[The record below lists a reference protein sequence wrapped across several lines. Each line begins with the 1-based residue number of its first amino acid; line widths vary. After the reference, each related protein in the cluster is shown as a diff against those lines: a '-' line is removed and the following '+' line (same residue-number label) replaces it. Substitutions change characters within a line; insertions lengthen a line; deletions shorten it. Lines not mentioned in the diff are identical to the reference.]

1 MFGNVKI
8 GEKETAMAANAATP
22 FWFNQIFHEDFFVLS
37 QQVTEGNEG
46 AAVDLFSK
54 IGFIMAKQAEKA
66 DMRQLNLDSFIEW
79 LEGFEAMD
87 MAMASGDIALLY
99 SGQTKTIAK
108 AKN

>member
-54 IGFIMAKQAEKA
+54 VGFIMAKQAEKA
-66 DMRQLNLDSFIEW
+66 DMRKLNMDSYIEW
-79 LEGFEAMD
+79 LEEYEAMD
-87 MAMASGDIALLY
+87 MAIASSDIALLY
-99 SGQTKTIAK
+99 SGQTQTTAK

>member
-1 MFGNVKI
+1 MFGNIKI

-22 FWFNQIFHEDFFVLS
+22 VWFNQVFHEDFFVRS
-37 QQVTEGNEG
+37 QQVTDGNEA

-54 IGFIMAKQAEKA
+54 VGYIMANQAA
-66 DMRQLNLDSFIEW
+66 QNDMRKLSWDGYIEW

-87 MAMASGDIALLY
+87 LAIASADIALLY
-99 SGQTKTIAK
+99 SGQTKATAT

>member
-1 MFGNVKI
+1 MYGKIKI

-37 QQVTEGNEG
+37 QKVTEGNEG

-54 IGFIMAKQAEKA
+54 VGFIMAKQAEKA
-66 DMRQLNLDSFIEW
+66 DMRQLNMDSFIEW

-87 MAMASGDIALLY
+87 MAIASAEIAVFY
-99 SGQTKTIAK
+99 SGQTKTQAK